1 MDDRAVSE
9 VVGYVLVFALVVTTI
24 GVVFTTGF
32 GALQDAQGAE
42 QVNNVE
48 RAFDVLDANFQDMYR
63 DGAPSRATEMR
74 LVDGSLGFGE
84 PTTID
89 VAQGGETID
98 NLTVT
103 AYPIEYDSG
112 DGTQIVYVHGA
123 LIRAEGDGSVMLA
136 EPNFILDDSHVVV
149 SGMRTR
155 PMSGSPTSVDRTET
169 VLISGEHLRTDI
181 ATSESSNEPLN
192 ITVESRHVDA
202 WESYFQTQE
211 EQGIGAVVERTD
223 DSVTFR
229 IDDNDYESVS
239 VLRPVIRIAF
249 RN

>member
-9 VVGYVLVFALVVTTI
+9 VVGYVLVLALVVSTM
-24 GVVFTTGF
+24 GVLFTTGF

-48 RAFDVLDANFQDMYR
+48 RAFDVLDANFEDMYR

-89 VAQGGETID
+89 VTQDGETID

-103 AYPIEYDSG
+103 THPIEYESG
-112 DGTQIVYVHGA
+112 GGTRIVYDHGA
-123 LIRAEGDGSVMLA
+123 LIRAEDDSSVMLA
-136 EPNFILDDSHVVV
+136 EPNFVLDDDHVVV
-149 SGMRTR
+149 SGVRTR
-155 PMSGSPTSVDRTET
+155 PMSDSPTSVDRTET
-169 VLISGEHLRTDI
+169 VLIGGEHLRTDI
-181 ATSESSNEPLN
+181 AATNSSDEPLN
-192 ITVESRHVDA
+192 ITVESGQVDA
-202 WESYFQTQE
+202 WESYFQTRE
-211 EQGIGAVVERTD
+211 EQGIGIVVERTD
-223 DSVTFR
+223 DSVTFQ
-229 IDDNDYESVS
+229 IDSNDYESVS

>member
-84 PTTID
+84 STTID
-89 VAQGGETID
+89 VSQDGETIG
-98 NLTVT
+98 NLTVS
-103 AYPIEYDSG
+103 AYPIEYESG
-112 DGTQIVYVHGA
+112 DGTQIVYANGA

-155 PMSGSPTSVDRTET
+155 PLSSSPTSIDRTGT
-169 VLISGEHLRTDI
+169 VLIGGEHLRTDSS
-181 ATSESSNEPLN
+181 TNESSDEPLN
-192 ITVESRHVDA
+192 ITIETQHVDA
-202 WESYFQTQE
+202 WEGYFREQE
-211 EQGIGAVVERTD
+211 DRGVGDIVERTD
-223 DSVTFR
+223 ESITFQ
-229 IDDNDYESVS
+229 IDNDDYEEVT
-239 VLRPVIRIAF
+239 VVRPVIRIAF